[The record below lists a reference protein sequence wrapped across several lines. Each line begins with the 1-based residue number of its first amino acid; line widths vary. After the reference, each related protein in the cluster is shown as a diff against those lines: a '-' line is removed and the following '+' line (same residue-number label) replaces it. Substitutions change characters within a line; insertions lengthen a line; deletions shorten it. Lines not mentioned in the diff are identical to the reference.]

1 MKAHKVPATYL
12 VGWEIP
18 TLKDRIYVFDK
29 SNLSKP
35 GITKRFRD
43 VDKITTEHS
52 YFMEEDF
59 YYIDLRIEG
68 IDYKLRKEISD
79 FLSQNLYAITCEDD
93 LAEIA
98 DGEPRP
104 IVSINT
110 FDMFHTYKENMH
122 TWMITDSSGATVH
135 PDVFKAALNKYIFD
149 RVGVIVEENYFA
161 NTLETKWND
170 VRDSIISD
178 AAGHNSG
185 DPIVLSRKKEL
196 LEFYTI
202 QYLRVNKRYNDII
215 PVLDMIK
222 RIFSEMG
229 LSSVEISNLEQDGL
243 LSPRPYFYGILLD
256 SARGDKDKVNNTI
269 DTLDKEF
276 SIDVLKATSG
286 KSFLTSTSPCITTKT
301 DISGKTEMIFPLTS
315 QYCIRFQKSDSEPT
329 GKYYELTDDEVKNI
343 NAAVIADSTDIIF
356 SEKDNTAHLL

>member
-12 VGWEIP
+12 SGWEIP

-29 SNLSKP
+29 TELSKY

-43 VDKITTEHS
+43 VEKITTEHS

-79 FLSQNLYAITCEDD
+79 FLSQNLYSITCEDD
-93 LAEIA
+93 LAEIV

-104 IVSINT
+104 IVSINS
-110 FDMFHTYKENMH
+110 FDMFHKYKENMNA
-122 TWMITDSSGATVH
+122 WSITDSSGATVH
-135 PDVFKAALNKYIFD
+135 PDIFKAELNKYIFD

-161 NTLETKWND
+161 NTLETMWND
-170 VRDSIISD
+170 VRSSIIAD
-178 AAGHNSG
+178 TAGHNSG
-185 DPIVLSRKKEL
+185 DSIVLSRKKDF
-196 LEFYTI
+196 LEFYTV

-215 PVLDMIK
+215 HVLNIVK
-222 RIFSEMG
+222 SIFSEMG
-229 LSSVEISNLEQDGL
+229 LTSVEISNLEKDGL

-256 SARGDKDKVNNTI
+256 AARGDKDKVNNTMN
-269 DTLDKEF
+269 TLDKEF
-276 SIDVLKATSG
+276 SLDVLKASSG

-301 DISGKTEMIFPLTS
+301 DSTGKTEMIFPITS

-356 SEKDNTAHLL
+356 SEQDNIAHLL